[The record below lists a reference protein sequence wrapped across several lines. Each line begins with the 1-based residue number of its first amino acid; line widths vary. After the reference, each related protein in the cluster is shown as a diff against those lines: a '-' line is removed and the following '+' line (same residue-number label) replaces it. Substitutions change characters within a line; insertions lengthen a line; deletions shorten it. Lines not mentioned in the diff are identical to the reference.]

1 MKCYVCGGEMKRI
14 KKDIE
19 ANWKGRQVVFRGMEP
34 WVCQSCGE
42 EVYEPD
48 DVRLMQTLMRG
59 TMSVED
65 YPEIMN
71 VEEVAD
77 LLRVSTQTVYN
88 LARSGR
94 LPAVK
99 MGREWRF
106 NREKVLEALNRQGSR
121 EDAPV
126 RAGRVALAARGG
138 GMEDMSPKDQEIIR
152 KHLAKMSREQGG

>member
-1 MKCYVCGGEMKRI
+1 MKRT

-88 LARSGR
+88 LARSGK

-99 MGREWRF
+99 VGREWRF

-121 EDAPV
+121 EDAPICE
-126 RAGRVALAARGG
+126 GRVGLAARGG
-138 GMEDMSPKDQEIIR
+138 SVKSMSPKDLEIIR
-152 KHLAKMSREQGG
+152 RHLAEMSREQGG